1 MPAQNPSPS
10 SPPLHTLLREAARAL
25 AAMRQGRNLDAALD
39 AGPAATRGGAQALA
53 YAAVRRQGSGMA
65 LIKALVPKRPAPP
78 VEGLLLVALAQLRG
92 GGQHAEH
99 TVVSQAVQA
108 ARALAGP
115 QAGLVNA
122 VLRRFLRERATLEAG
137 LRGDEALQEH
147 PAWWVRRLQSDWPAQ
162 APALLA
168 QAQLAP
174 PFSLRVNR
182 RHTSVPAYLQAL
194 ADAGLQ
200 GRALGAGLPDGVWVD
215 PPCPVQRLPGFAEGW
230 VSVQD
235 ASAQRAAPLLVDG
248 EGALPSLPAGARV
261 LDACAAP
268 GGKTAHL
275 LELGDFDVLALD
287 ADAQR
292 LPKVTDTLRRLRLQA
307 RTQAADA
314 RDVKAWWDG
323 RPFDAIL
330 LDAPCSASGINR
342 RHPDVRWL
350 RREADLAELA
360 RVQAGLLDALW
371 PLLAPGGRLLY
382 ATCSLFAVEGRDAIA
397 AFLQRQPDAQARIV
411 PGDGGHLLGLPDN
424 AGASPGVPPGD
435 GFFYTLLQRR
445 STSTASNA

>member
-1 MPAQNPSPS
+1 MSAQNPSP
-10 SPPLHTLLREAARAL
+10 PLHHLLREAARAL

-39 AGPAATRGGAQALA
+39 AAPQALRAGAQALA
-53 YAAVRRQGSGMA
+53 YAAVRQQGSGLA
-65 LIKALVPKRPAPP
+65 LVKALVPKRPAPP

-108 ARALAGP
+108 ARQVAAP

-122 VLRRFLRERATLEAG
+122 VLRRFLRERAALESG
-137 LRGDEALQEH
+137 LSGDEARHEH
-147 PAWWVRRLQSDWPAQ
+147 PAWWVRRLRADWPAH
-162 APALLA
+162 AEALLA
-168 QAQLAP
+168 QAQQAP
-174 PFSLRVNR
+174 PFTLRVNR
-182 RHTSVPAYLQAL
+182 RHTTVPAYLQAL
-194 ADAGLQ
+194 AEAGLLGQ
-200 GRALGAGLPDGVWVD
+200 ALGPAWPDGLWVD

-235 ASAQRAAPLLVDG
+235 ASAQRAAPLLVHG
-248 EGALPSLPAGARV
+248 EGTLPTLPPGARV

-292 LPKVTDTLRRLRLQA
+292 LPKVTDTLQRLRLSA

-314 RDVKAWWDG
+314 RDVDAWWDG
-323 RPFDAIL
+323 RAFDAIL

-360 RVQAGLLDALW
+360 RIQAGLLDALW
-371 PLLAPGGRLLY
+371 PTLAPGGRLLY

-397 AFLQRQPDAQARIV
+397 AFLQRQPEAHLLIA
-411 PGDGGHLLGLPDN
+411 PGAHGHLLGLPDN
-424 AGASPGVPPGD
+424 AAGSPSLPPGD

-445 STSTASNA
+445 SPPNA

>member
-1 MPAQNPSPS
+1 MSAQNP
-10 SPPLHTLLREAARAL
+10 SPPLHTLLREAARAV
-25 AAMRQGRNLDAALD
+25 AALRQGRNLDAALE
-39 AGPAATRGGAQALA
+39 AGPAALRGGAQALA
-53 YAAVRRQGSGMA
+53 YAAVRRQGSGLA

-99 TVVSQAVQA
+99 TLVSQAVQA

-122 VLRRFLRERATLEAG
+122 VLRRFLREREALEAG
-137 LRGDEALQEH
+137 LRGDDAVHEH
-147 PAWWVRRLQSDWPAQ
+147 PAWWVQRLRRDWPAQ
-162 APALLA
+162 ADALLA
-168 QAQLAP
+168 QAQQPP
-174 PFSLRVNR
+174 PFTLRVNR
-182 RHTSVPAYLQAL
+182 RRSTVSAYLQAL
-194 ADAGLQ
+194 AEAGLHGQ
-200 GRALGAGLPDGVWVD
+200 ALGPAWPDGLWVD
-215 PPCPVQRLPGFAEGW
+215 PPCPVHRLPGFAEGW

-248 EGALPSLPAGARV
+248 EGRLPPLRPGARV

-275 LELGDFDVLALD
+275 LELGDFDLLALD

-292 LPKVTDTLRRLRLQA
+292 LPKVNETLARLQLQA
-307 RTQAADA
+307 RTQAADG
-314 RDVKAWWDG
+314 RDVSAWWDG

-382 ATCSLFAVEGRDAIA
+382 ATCSLFASEGREAIA
-397 AFLQRQPDAQARIV
+397 AFLQRQPSAQVLLA
-411 PGDGGHLLGLPDN
+411 PGEHGHLLGLPDN
-424 AGASPGVPPGD
+424 APGSPGLPPGD
-435 GFFYTLLQRR
+435 GFFYTLLQRP
-445 STSTASNA
+445 SAPNA